1 MVISQNKGSD
11 SIKTEAP
18 LEQLK
23 IFTNGRLLLYTV
35 IYLFSDQHQDMTS
48 LLVIVSAPKEQ
59 LRFLPSAIITY

>member
-48 LLVIVSAPKEQ
+48 LLVIAVHLKSNFGFYQ
-59 LRFLPSAIITY
+59 VL